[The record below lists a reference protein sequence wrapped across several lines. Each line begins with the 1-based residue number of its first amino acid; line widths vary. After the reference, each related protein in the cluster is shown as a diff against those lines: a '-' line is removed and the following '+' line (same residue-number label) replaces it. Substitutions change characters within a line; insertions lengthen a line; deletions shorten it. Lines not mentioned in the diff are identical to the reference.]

1 GEIIRGGILSVQ
13 HGQIEAAVALGMT
26 RVRIFWR
33 VIAPQAARSIIPPM
47 GNDIINLLKA
57 TSLVSVVGAGDLM
70 TRAQGVYAA
79 TYQVIPLLLV
89 ASFWYL
95 VLTALLSFVQN
106 ILERHFSAG
115 TKQDHGTQ
123 KSSAGEPVRQL

>member
-1 GEIIRGGILSVQ
+1 IWYNLGTFLPELGIGIPFTNFGFYAPTNDVLSPLAACLVAIGLNQSAYMGEIIRGGILSVQ

-70 TRAQGVYAA
+70 TR
-79 TYQVIPLLLV
+79 
-89 ASFWYL
+89 
-95 VLTALLSFVQN
+95 
-106 ILERHFSAG
+106 
-115 TKQDHGTQ
+115 
-123 KSSAGEPVRQL
+123 